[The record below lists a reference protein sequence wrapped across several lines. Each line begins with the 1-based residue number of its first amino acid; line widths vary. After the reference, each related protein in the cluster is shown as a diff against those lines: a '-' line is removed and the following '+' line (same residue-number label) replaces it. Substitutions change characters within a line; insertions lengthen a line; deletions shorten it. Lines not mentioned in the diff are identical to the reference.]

1 MFQCIIFDVDG
12 TLIDT
17 EISVK
22 KSLQKVL
29 SEETQKE
36 YSHADL
42 DFILGIPGHIAL
54 EKIGIKNI
62 QEVNRRWNEYMNDYK
77 NQVTVFD
84 GIEIILQE
92 LKDKSIKTGIVT
104 SKTRNELRDDFIPFG
119 LMKYLDFYVCADDT
133 INHKPNPDP
142 ILKFLEISGISA
154 DQAIYI
160 GDTIYDYKA
169 AKAANVKFALA
180 LWGAKDSDGFG
191 NSIQIEKPENI
202 MTDLFNEPDNI
213 SDLT

>member
-1 MFQCIIFDVDG
+1 MYQCIIFDVDG

-29 SEETQKE
+29 FEETQKE
-36 YSHADL
+36 YSLTDL

-54 EKIGIKNI
+54 EKLGINNI
-62 QEVNRRWNEYMNDYK
+62 REVNRRWNEYMTDYK

-84 GIEIILQE
+84 GIEKILQK
-92 LKDKSIKTGIVT
+92 LRKKSIKTGIVT
-104 SKTRNELRDDFIPFG
+104 SKTRNELRDDFIPFD

-142 ILKFLEISGISA
+142 ILKFLEISGIA
-154 DQAIYI
+154 ANQAIYI
-160 GDTIYDYKA
+160 GDTIYDYMA
-169 AKAANVKFALA
+169 ANAANVKFALA
-180 LWGAKDSDGFG
+180 LWGAKNSDGFG

-202 MTDLFNEPDNI
+202 IKDLFNEPDNI

>member
-1 MFQCIIFDVDG
+1 MYQCIIFDVDG

-36 YSHADL
+36 YSLTDL

-54 EKIGIKNI
+54 EKFGVKNI
-62 QEVNRRWNEYMNDYK
+62 KEVNRRWNEYMTDYK

-84 GIEIILQE
+84 GIEKILQKIKE
-92 LKDKSIKTGIVT
+92 KSIKTGIVT

-169 AKAANVKFALA
+169 ANAANVKFALA
-180 LWGAKDSDGFG
+180 LWGAKNSDGFG
-191 NSIQIEKPENI
+191 GSILIEKPENI
-202 MTDLFNEPDNI
+202 LTDLLNEPDNI

>member
-1 MFQCIIFDVDG
+1 MYQCIIFDVDG

-36 YSHADL
+36 YSLADL

-62 QEVNRRWNEYMNDYK
+62 QEANRRWNEYMTDYK

-84 GIEIILQE
+84 GIEKILQE

-169 AKAANVKFALA
+169 ANAANVKFALA

-213 SDLT
+213 SE

>member
-36 YSHADL
+36 YSLTDL
-42 DFILGIPGHIAL
+42 DFILGIPGQIAL
-54 EKIGIKNI
+54 EKLGIKNI
-62 QEVNRRWNEYMNDYK
+62 KEVNRRWNEYMTDYK
-77 NQVTVFD
+77 NHVTVFD
-84 GIEIILQE
+84 GIEKILQK
-92 LKDKSIKTGIVT
+92 LKEKSVKTGIVT
-104 SKTRNELRDDFIPFG
+104 SKTRNELRDDFIPFD

-142 ILKFLEISGISA
+142 ILKFLEISGIA
-154 DQAIYI
+154 ANQAIYI

-169 AKAANVKFALA
+169 ANAANVKFALA
-180 LWGAKDSDGFG
+180 LWGAKNSEGFG

-202 MTDLFNEPDNI
+202 ITDLFNEPDNI
-213 SDLT
+213 SNLT

>member
-36 YSHADL
+36 YSLTDL

-54 EKIGIKNI
+54 EKLGIKNI

-77 NQVTVFD
+77 NHVTVFD
-84 GIEIILQE
+84 GIENILQK
-92 LKDKSIKTGIVT
+92 LKKKNIKTGIVT
-104 SKTRNELRDDFIPFG
+104 SKTRNELRDDFIPFD

-142 ILKFLEISGISA
+142 ILKFLEISGIAA

-169 AKAANVKFALA
+169 ANAANVKFALA
-180 LWGAKDSDGFG
+180 LWGAKNSVGFG
-191 NSIQIEKPENI
+191 SSTLIEKPENI
-202 MTDLFNEPDNI
+202 MLDLFNEPDNI

>member
-1 MFQCIIFDVDG
+1 MFQCFIFDVDG

-36 YSHADL
+36 YSLTDL

-54 EKIGIKNI
+54 EKLGLKNVN
-62 QEVNRRWNEYMNDYK
+62 EANRRWNEYMTYYK

-84 GIEIILQE
+84 GIENILQK
-92 LKDKSIKTGIVT
+92 LKQKSVKTGIVT
-104 SKTRNELRDDFIPFG
+104 SKTRNELRDDFVPFG
-119 LMKYLDFYVCADDT
+119 LMKYLDFYVCADHT
-133 INHKPNPDP
+133 IHHKPNPDP
-142 ILKFLEISGISA
+142 ILKFLEISGIAA

-169 AKAANVKFALA
+169 ANAANVKFALA
-180 LWGAKDSDGFG
+180 LWGAKNSDGFG
-191 NSIQIEKPENI
+191 SSILIEKPENI
-202 MTDLFNEPDNI
+202 IADLLNEPDI
-213 SDLT
+213 FLT

>member
-36 YSHADL
+36 YSLTDL

-54 EKIGIKNI
+54 EKLGIKNI

-77 NQVTVFD
+77 NHVTVFD
-84 GIEIILQE
+84 GIENILQK
-92 LKDKSIKTGIVT
+92 LKKKNIKTGIVT
-104 SKTRNELRDDFIPFG
+104 SKTRNELRDDFIPFD

-142 ILKFLEISGISA
+142 ILKFLEISGIAA

-169 AKAANVKFALA
+169 ANAANVKFALA
-180 LWGAKDSDGFG
+180 LWGAKNSVGFG
-191 NSIQIEKPENI
+191 SSILIKKPENI
-202 MTDLFNEPDNI
+202 MLDLFNEPDNI